1 MMKTTK
7 VLDPFQRQNASNS
20 SANQNKK
27 QKPKQKLKPKNQKTT
42 ALNPNP
48 IKLIQT
54 THSNFSFQLM
64 PFHCKKLVF
73 NTLFHLK
80 TSDGSF
86 IWCRPSISSC
96 VA

>member
-48 IKLIQT
+48 IKLISNSLPLLIP
-54 THSNFSFQLM
+54 THAHSTVKVSFQYIISFKNFRWLIY
-64 PFHCKKLVF
+64 LV
-73 NTLFHLK
+73 
-80 TSDGSF
+80 
-86 IWCRPSISSC
+86 
-96 VA
+96 